1 MELSLASNS
10 RFSASASQALG
21 LTAGSSVPGF
31 FSLVLYIHH
40 LFPFSAIEMYCSE
53 PWSGAGPVELRGK
66 LS

>member
-31 FSLVLYIHH
+31 FSLVLYIYH
-40 LFPFSAIEMYCSE
+40 LFPFSAI
-53 PWSGAGPVELRGK
+53 
-66 LS
+66 